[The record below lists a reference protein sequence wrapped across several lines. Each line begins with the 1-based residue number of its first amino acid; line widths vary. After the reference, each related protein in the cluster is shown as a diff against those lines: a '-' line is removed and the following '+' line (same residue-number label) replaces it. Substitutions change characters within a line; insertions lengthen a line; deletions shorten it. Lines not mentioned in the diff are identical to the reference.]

1 MFCFV
6 LALFHQLFPVEKPLW
21 IYLTETWTKINY
33 YQLQFQN
40 LQADAAAAEAESY
53 ASTVKDEG
61 YH

>member
-1 MFCFV
+1 
-6 LALFHQLFPVEKPLW
+6 VEKPLW